1 MTVGVACA
9 LSPMVYTSRPSY
21 EPGPAVIVFYLFE
34 WDPCDFHLVFKV
46 LSMNCCKVTTHQNVL
61 RRKTEWWGVGG
72 GTCNLPSLF
81 CWLVHGRGWGQPGGL
96 GDQLGHVSLFS
107 TSPCSGLFSV
117 WRIQVVSDEKR
128 WHHCFFS
135 SQTASE
141 LMSSKTILYHEFQRD
156 HVN

>member
-61 RRKTEWWGVGG
+61 RKKTEWWGVGG

-81 CWLVHGRGWGQPGGL
+81 CWPGPWEGLRAAWWLGWPTGSRQ
-96 GDQLGHVSLFS
+96 SLFYL
-107 TSPCSGLFSV
+107 PMF
-117 WRIQVVSDEKR
+117 RPIQCVEDTGCFR
-128 WHHCFFS
+128 WKEVAPLLLLQPNCIR
-135 SQTASE
+135 A
-141 LMSSKTILYHEFQRD
+141 HEQ
-156 HVN
+156 